1 MDLKRTLEAI
11 QTVSP
16 GAAAALNLRDRLSH
30 RRIRFLLWIGFG
42 GLLLLIGVIGLSAL
56 SFLYQIEIRQEQI
69 RQAYVERER
78 TLEKL
83 RSDIYVSGTYIRD
96 LLLDTDESL
105 AATHRADFLETRRRI
120 TAGIDEYRRLLQREE
135 EEPFQQFN
143 SELNAYWAVLAPVL
157 DWNTQQRHERG
168 YSFIKEQVLPR
179 RMNMVS
185 LADRIQQVSESEL
198 EASSRQLSELFS
210 SFRLKLLVILLLTVA
225 LGLGLAGTTLW
236 RVLQLEHQSEVRFR
250 EVARARAE
258 LQQLSAELLS
268 AQENERTR
276 IARELHDEVGQA
288 LWAMM
293 LGLGNL
299 SSSLSQSNL
308 AEARR
313 QLQMVQEMA
322 EKNAAV
328 VRNISLLL
336 RPSMLDDLGLI
347 PALKWLAREV
357 SRTSSLEVEV
367 MAQDLSIDLPEDHKT
382 CVYRVVQE
390 AVRNSCRHAG
400 ARHARINIEDDD
412 RELRVTVQDDG
423 KGFEPSQEKGIG
435 MLGMEE
441 RVARLGGTLQINS
454 ERGRGTTISFNL
466 PLPKVVDP
474 KPAKEEPKLRPSPV
488 EL

>member
-1 MDLKRTLEAI
+1 
-11 QTVSP
+11 
-16 GAAAALNLRDRLSH
+16 
-30 RRIRFLLWIGFG
+30 
-42 GLLLLIGVIGLSAL
+42 
-56 SFLYQIEIRQEQI
+56 
-69 RQAYVERER
+69 
-78 TLEKL
+78 
-83 RSDIYVSGTYIRD
+83 
-96 LLLDTDESL
+96 
-105 AATHRADFLETRRRI
+105 
-120 TAGIDEYRRLLQREE
+120 
-135 EEPFQQFN
+135 
-143 SELNAYWAVLAPVL
+143 
-157 DWNTQQRHERG
+157 
-168 YSFIKEQVLPR
+168 
-179 RMNMVS
+179 
-185 LADRIQQVSESEL
+185 
-198 EASSRQLSELFS
+198 
-210 SFRLKLLVILLLTVA
+210 
-225 LGLGLAGTTLW
+225 
-236 RVLQLEHQSEVRFR
+236 
-250 EVARARAE
+250 
-258 LQQLSAELLS
+258 
-268 AQENERTR
+268 
-276 IARELHDEVGQA
+276 
-288 LWAMM
+288 
-293 LGLGNL
+293 
-299 SSSLSQSNL
+299 LSQSNL